1 MALMPAYYTTLNTK
15 RRKKPKYTQKKFF
28 EMMKAYNDGVKSIDK
43 KLIMNEDEFK
53 RYLYGKKRIRSNYV
67 PMVETSIQRDAKAN
81 QPTVSNSSPFVGNAT
96 KPNTEWKKEISSQ
109 YVIGQAYNKG
119 GLTVL
124 SKREANDPATGKRR

>member
-67 PMVETSIQRDAKAN
+67 PMVETSIQRDAKDN
-81 QPTVSNSSPFVGNAT
+81 QPTVSNSAPFVGNAT

-109 YVIGQAYNKG
+109 YVIGQADNKG

>member
-1 MALMPAYYTTLNTK
+1 
-15 RRKKPKYTQKKFF
+15 
-28 EMMKAYNDGVKSIDK
+28 
-43 KLIMNEDEFK
+43 MNEDEFK

-67 PMVETSIQRDAKAN
+67 PMVETSIQRDAKDN
-81 QPTVSNSSPFVGNAT
+81 QPTVSNSAPFVGNAT